1 MKVEIWLDVV
11 CPWCYLGRR
20 RFASALR
27 AFPNRDEVE
36 VVFRSFE
43 LDPDADGAPEPT
55 VNVLARKYRRPA
67 SAILPMFEQV
77 TALAEQ
83 EGLAFDLPGT
93 LSGNTFDAH
102 RLLHFARTEGLDGEL
117 LERLSSAYFTQ
128 QRSLFDSD
136 TLVELAEEVGVDG
149 GQARAVLDSDSFAD
163 DVRADEAQA
172 QAYGATGVP
181 FFVVDGRY
189 GISGAQPVD
198 AFTQTL
204 ATAWATREPVDL
216 TSSPE
221 QR

>member
-1 MKVEIWLDVV
+1 VVVKVEIWLDVV

-36 VVFRSFE
+36 VVVRSFE
-43 LDPDADGAPEPT
+43 LDPDAEGAPEPT
-55 VNVLARKYRRPA
+55 VDVLARKFRRSA

-77 TALAEQ
+77 TALAKE

-102 RLLHFARTEGLDGEL
+102 RMLHFARTVGRDGEL

-128 QRSLFDSD
+128 RRSLFDHGA
-136 TLVELAEEVGVDG
+136 LVELAEESGMDG
-149 GQARAVLDSDSFAD
+149 AQARAVLDSDAFGA
-163 DVRADEAQA
+163 DVRTDEAQA
-172 QAYGATGVP
+172 RAYGASGVP

-189 GISGAQPVD
+189 GISGAQPVE

-204 ATAWATREPVDL
+204 ATAWATREPV
-216 TSSPE
+216 E
-221 QR
+221 R